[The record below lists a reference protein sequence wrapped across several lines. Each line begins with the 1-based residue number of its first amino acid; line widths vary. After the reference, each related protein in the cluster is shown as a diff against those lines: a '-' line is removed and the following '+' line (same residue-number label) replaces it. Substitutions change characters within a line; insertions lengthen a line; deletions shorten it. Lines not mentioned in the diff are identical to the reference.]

1 MRGFSLVEML
11 IALLITLVVGGAT
24 FRLMNQAQAMFAVQ
38 AELPDMQQRLRVASQ
53 SIGRDVLAA
62 GSDWFPSIVPHRRG
76 IKSPDAAGTF
86 RSDRLSVLSVSALA
100 ARTTV
105 DQPVDGSGVVVV
117 KAQPGCPSDNP
128 LCGFRADTLAVIF
141 DQTGAYDVFRI
152 SGAAL
157 DPPALMH
164 AGFPLSKNYT
174 PGATIA
180 QAQTVTY
187 WHQVDARTAVSQ
199 LVKYDGDETDLP
211 VIDNVASLQFEYF
224 ADGLA
229 PLDASSLSDGP
240 WLPDATFANRFD
252 ADLLRV
258 RHVRVTVRVRA
269 NQMFV
274 HSPIAD
280 QTVQIEIAPRSQ
292 NRVP

>member
-38 AELPDMQQRLRVASQ
+38 AEVPDMQQRLRVASQ
-53 SIGRDVLAA
+53 SISRDVLAA
-62 GSDWFPSIVPHRRG
+62 GSAWFPSIVPHRRG
-76 IKSPDAAGTF
+76 MKSPDAAGTF
-86 RSDRLSVLSVSALA
+86 RGDRLSVLFVSALA

-105 DQPVDGSGVVVV
+105 EQPVDGSGVVVV
-117 KAQPGCPSDNP
+117 KAQPGCPAGDP

-152 SGAAL
+152 SSVAL
-157 DPPALMH
+157 DPPALTH
-164 AGFPLSKNYT
+164 SGFPLSKNYEA
-174 PGATIA
+174 GANIA
-180 QAQTVTY
+180 EAQTVTY
-187 WHQVDARTAVSQ
+187 WHQVDARAGVSQ
-199 LVKYDGDETDLP
+199 LMKYDGDETDLP
-211 VIDNVASLQFEYF
+211 LIDNVASLQFEYF
-224 ADGLA
+224 ADGLS
-229 PLDASSLSDGP
+229 LIEASSLTDGP

-258 RHVRVTVRVRA
+258 RRVRVTVRVRA
-269 NQMFV
+269 NQMFL

-280 QTVQIEIAPRSQ
+280 QTVQIEISPRSQ
-292 NRVP
+292 NRMP